1 MSAILDQ
8 VQQAG
13 DQFVA
18 FSALFDAE
26 EGRGG
31 VVVTFLAVM
40 ELIKESLLEII
51 QTEAF
56 APIHVKA
63 RTPSEGAYV
72 DEGVGDEYMVDEQMN
87 DEP

>member
-1 MSAILDQ
+1 
-8 VQQAG
+8 
-13 DQFVA
+13 
-18 FSALFDAE
+18 
-26 EGRGG
+26 

-63 RTPSEGAYV
+63 RTPSEGAFV
-72 DEGVGDEYMVDEQMN
+72 DEQMVDEQMVGEQTVEEQMN
-87 DEP
+87 DEILRSQKDDMSRDRNTHNE